1 MPLYSK
7 EGALA
12 EREFELLLKAAN
24 EMYGEKQFETKFILV
39 LVIYH
44 RMLLC
49 LQWVGK
55 HSKLPVRI

>member
-1 MPLYSK
+1 VSNAFAMPLYSK
-7 EGALA
+7 EGALT

-49 LQWVGK
+49 LQ
-55 HSKLPVRI
+55 